1 MADISL
7 PDVSAQNSPHFLG
20 VEMLATIP
28 TYLASYMYLS
38 RK

>member
-20 VEMLATIP
+20 VEMLAT
-28 TYLASYMYLS
+28 YLPS
-38 RK
+38 